1 LKAATAKVTDNVGVT
16 SVSLRILAPNGQVL
30 STFTAGRIEG
40 GPTSGTYTNDW
51 VVPCT
56 ATLGVYRAEAQAKD
70 AANNISLWTPLGN
83 FQVLAP
89 SIPDTSA
96 PLVLSGTISQSSVN
110 VCKAI
115 TEIRAQV
122 RDESR
127 ITNVT
132 ASLVNS
138 AGVAAYAETLILKS
152 GTTAE
157 GSFANSMTLPCSI
170 PTGTYTVRIQ
180 ARDQWGKSSALVS
193 IGTIAVLP

>member
-1 LKAATAKVTDNVGVT
+1 MASAKVTDNIGVT
-16 SVSLRILAPNGQVL
+16 SVALRILAPSGVVL
-30 STFTAGRIEG
+30 ATFSGGRTEG
-40 GPTSGTYTNDW
+40 ISTSGTYANDW
-51 VVPCT
+51 VVPCP
-56 ATLGVYRAEAQAKD
+56 ATLGTYRAEAQAKD
-70 AANNISLWTPLGN
+70 AANNTTPWISLGN
-83 FQVLAP
+83 FQVIAASVL
-89 SIPDTSA
+89 DTSA

-132 ASLVNS
+132 ASLVN
-138 AGVAAYAETLILKS
+138 ATGVSAYAETLILKS
-152 GTTAE
+152 GTTTE

-180 ARDQWGKSSALVS
+180 ARDQWGKSSELIS